1 MPALHTIRVI
11 LGQHTTLVYSHSA
24 QLSAAQC
31 GCINIDKF
39 HRIPVYV
46 IELDSLLV
54 LVLYVLHVRRF
65 TSLISSQHRILF
77 SGVNLLGVTTLSS
90 RQNANVLRP
99 FCKNAIYYGV
109 LTSR

>member
-1 MPALHTIRVI
+1 MPVDIFEHARPTCTRNPWPAHNSGSHI
-11 LGQHTTLVYSHSA
+11 YSHSA

-54 LVLYVLHVRRF
+54 LYVLHVRRF

-77 SGVNLLGVTTLSS
+77 SGVNLLGV
-90 RQNANVLRP
+90 
-99 FCKNAIYYGV
+99 
-109 LTSR
+109 